1 MINHVSLNGILCKV
15 ENNSSFRYI
24 KVIRHYKDNKGI
36 FNNDYIPCMM
46 WTKDNKNELFSYKEG
61 TFVSIDGRLETID
74 EKIYVVVE
82 QLTIICNSDITY
94 KKERT

>member
-24 KVIRHYKDNKGI
+24 KVIRHY
-36 FNNDYIPCMM
+36 
-46 WTKDNKNELFSYKEG
+46 KDNKNELFSYKEG

-82 QLTIICNSDITY
+82 QLTFICNSDITY